1 MKKIAL
7 PLAMFATL
15 AVPTLLAGP
24 ANALVPVAYVD
35 SAAGSD
41 VNTATNCQRTAP
53 CQTVTATM
61 TVVSSPGTIIVVADS
76 VFAPVTITTGLTI
89 SCPGV
94 SCIFNSS
101 GGATGIT
108 VSAGTNTVGLNGV
121 SISGFGSGGVGL
133 SVTEVG
139 KIELKNT
146 SVSGNSIGINFAP
159 SAGGQLYLLDSEVR
173 YSSTQNVLVA
183 PTGATL
189 AGAVFTGSRIHHGNN
204 GIKADVTGGSGGASV
219 MVQNSVI
226 SFHNNNGISAIANGG
241 ARVNVFLDRVD
252 ISHSSG
258 NGVQAYG
265 SNSFVILNNS
275 AISFT
280 AQAFT
285 PVSGGVT
292 QSYGNNAVR
301 NNTAIG
307 TITVTFGL
315 L

>member
-1 MKKIAL
+1 MRN
-7 PLAMFATL
+7 F
-15 AVPTLLAGP
+15 V
-24 ANALVPVAYVD
+24 
-35 SAAGSD
+35 AGSAGL
-41 VNTATNCQRTAP
+41 VWRT
-53 CQTVTATM
+53 
-61 TVVSSPGTIIVVADS
+61 SR
-76 VFAPVTITTGLTI
+76 
-89 SCPGV
+89 
-94 SCIFNSS
+94 
-101 GGATGIT
+101 
-108 VSAGTNTVGLNGV
+108 VGWPLRNP
-121 SISGFGSGGVGL
+121 
-133 SVTEVG
+133 
-139 KIELKNT
+139 
-146 SVSGNSIGINFAP
+146 A
-159 SAGGQLYLLDSEVR
+159 Y
-173 YSSTQNVLVA
+173 
-183 PTGATL
+183 
-189 AGAVFTGSRIHHGNN
+189 
-204 GIKADVTGGSGGASV
+204 AS
-219 MVQNSVI
+219 
-226 SFHNNNGISAIANGG
+226 NNNGISAIANGG